1 MDGPPENDFCSICH
15 ANFHLPSQANCSH
28 WYCSNCILQVW
39 NHGPALQPCKC
50 PLCRRPITLLI
61 PSEST
66 SRQLDNAEVSEILQ
80 RIQSYNRVFGERS
93 EGLVQR
99 VQDLP
104 FLLRRLLRDIMDPQR
119 SIPLVIRARVYLAA
133 FLSAIYVLS
142 PIDIIPE
149 GVMGLIG
156 LLDDFLIMFM
166 CFLHVAALYR
176 SVLLNRHGGSS

>member
-149 GVMGLIG
+149 GLAVRSRFVNDVVSEDLIHCY
-156 LLDDFLIMFM
+156 F
-166 CFLHVAALYR
+166 
-176 SVLLNRHGGSS
+176 